1 MYHYLHILASHKTD
15 SQFSLSQLSIC
26 CLKLGHHIS
35 RHNYSQN
42 LSETN
47 LLSVA
52 VPLLCMNSELSA
64 RQEEI
69 LKKLGE
75 GGEEAAWIMRQG
87 QTGRWETNMCLIS
100 QWWTQSGPSR
110 EDQAC
115 FWQMYYWLHI
125 SSQSLKYTLYLRG
138 RKSVRDETWEAAAA
152 G

>member
-1 MYHYLHILASHKTD
+1 MKRGPDSLKQFTSFMYHYLHILTSHKTD

-64 RQEEI
+64 RREEI
-69 LKKLGE
+69 FCFFLNWERVERKRRGSCGRAE
-75 GGEEAAWIMRQG
+75 QVDGRQ
-87 QTGRWETNMCLIS
+87 TC
-100 QWWTQSGPSR
+100 
-110 EDQAC
+110 
-115 FWQMYYWLHI
+115 
-125 SSQSLKYTLYLRG
+125 
-138 RKSVRDETWEAAAA
+138 V
-152 G
+152 